1 MTGNKGKG
9 DPQVRASGRNKPDR
23 EWYPDNFDWYLKW
36 VASLLVMG
44 SLMMRA
50 AGVEYRMYDL
60 YLGWFGIILWTWV
73 SVIWRDR
80 ALILLN
86 GVSFFMLCVAIL
98 KEWTA

>member
-1 MTGNKGKG
+1 MSNKGKG
-9 DPQVRASGRNKPDR
+9 DPQVRAQGRNKPDR
-23 EWYPDNFDWYLKW
+23 DWWPENFDWYLKW

-60 YLGWFGIILWTWV
+60 YLGWMGIVLWTWV

-86 GVSFFMLCVAIL
+86 GVSFFMLTVAIL
-98 KEWTA
+98 KEWQ